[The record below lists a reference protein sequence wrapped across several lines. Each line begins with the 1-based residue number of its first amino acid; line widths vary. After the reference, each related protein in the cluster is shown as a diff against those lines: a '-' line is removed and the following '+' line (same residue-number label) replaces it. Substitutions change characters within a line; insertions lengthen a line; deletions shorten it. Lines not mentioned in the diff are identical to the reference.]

1 MVATS
6 LVGVVS
12 IRLVRTLCP
21 KCKVPY
27 EVEAATLNKVGGT
40 HQRSA
45 GKVTLYKGEGCPSCR
60 GSGYAGRLGIFE
72 VLEVTDS
79 MRSLIARGAPD
90 NEIRTAAIDNGMV
103 PIGEDG
109 LSKAIEGR
117 TTVDEVSRV
126 VYLAEQELKVC
137 PGCTKVLSAEYD
149 YCPACGVY
157 VSDHCERC
165 RRRVEPDWIFCPGCG
180 SENRHGKKASG
191 GKSGDSRLMP
201 VPVGVKRKA
210 G

>member
-1 MVATS
+1 MLSTCTRFFSVA
-6 LVGVVS
+6 
-12 IRLVRTLCP
+12 
-21 KCKVPY
+21 
-27 EVEAATLNKVGGT
+27 AF
-40 HQRSA
+40 
-45 GKVTLYKGEGCPSCR
+45 CPSCR
-60 GSGYAGRLGIFE
+60 GRGYAGRLGIFE